1 LGNADAIKYVG
12 PFVNGKARAAQS
24 EKRRRKFGIWR
35 AGYGRLP
42 FMAETLSVR
51 LDKWLW
57 AVRVFKTRALACA
70 ACRQGQVTI
79 SGQPAKPSREV
90 RVNDVLVVRKDN
102 LSRQF
107 KVLQLLDHRVG
118 APKARDY
125 AEDQTAPSEFEK
137 PREPNFR
144 PLFFRPK
151 GAGRPTKKERR
162 DMGRFAD

>member
-1 LGNADAIKYVG
+1 MG
-12 PFVNGKARAAQS
+12 
-24 EKRRRKFGIWR
+24 E
-35 AGYGRLP
+35 
-42 FMAETLSVR
+42 MLSVR

-57 AVRVFKTRALACA
+57 AARVFKTRGLACD
-70 ACRQGQVTI
+70 ACRQGRVMI

-90 RVNDVLVVRKDN
+90 RVNEVLIVRRDN
-102 LSRQF
+102 LTRQF

-118 APKARDY
+118 APKAREY
-125 AEDQTAPSEFEK
+125 VEDQTSPEELTK

-162 DMGRFAD
+162 QIDGLPES